1 MLPAP
6 CPPGAAPGFK
16 REAAPGT
23 SHVLRAPW
31 DTRSSGTGGDTG
43 TPGCGQPSSRFPLL
57 RFSAHKLL
65 MGARDVK
72 EFRSRPGA
80 LSQFHELV
88 KELQGGDDPA
98 SIALEELSSTCAG
111 LNVCTLKPAGINVSW
126 QTEHGVLQCY
136 MEESCPRQALQ
147 LSSMLPA
154 PVLGLH

>member
-1 MLPAP
+1 M
-6 CPPGAAPGFK
+6 
-16 REAAPGT
+16 
-23 SHVLRAPW
+23 
-31 DTRSSGTGGDTG
+31 
-43 TPGCGQPSSRFPLL
+43 L

-88 KELQGGDDPA
+88 KELQGGDDPP

-126 QTEHGVLQCY
+126 QTEHLRVARRCYVLRATLQCY
-136 MEESCPRQALQ
+136 VEESCPRQALQ